1 MDSLLVDS
9 LMLSFNT
16 GVQAVTVSYLPVF
29 VGAVSVLVV
38 ITIFRFAAR

>member
-16 GVQAVTVSYLPVF
+16 GVQAVTVSDLLYF
-29 VGAVSVLVV
+29 V
-38 ITIFRFAAR
+38 RFGLNVGNL

>member
-9 LMLSFNT
+9 PLMVSFNWRS
-16 GVQAVTVSYLPVF
+16 GGYCLSLPVF